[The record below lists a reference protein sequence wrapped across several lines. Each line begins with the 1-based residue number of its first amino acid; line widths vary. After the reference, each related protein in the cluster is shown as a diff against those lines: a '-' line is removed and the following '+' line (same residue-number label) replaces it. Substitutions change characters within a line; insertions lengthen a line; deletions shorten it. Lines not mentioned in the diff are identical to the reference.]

1 MAMKHL
7 KHLQQLSSFYP
18 IVYGILSDDDFGIN
32 NILEKKD
39 ASFTKQAW
47 NFVTFTKTS
56 YQQFEKIWLMCN

>member
-39 ASFTKQAW
+39 ASFTKQA
-47 NFVTFTKTS
+47 
-56 YQQFEKIWLMCN
+56 